1 MAKVS
6 PLQSNFNGGEFSPL
20 SYGRVDIERYTTGLA
35 LCQNY
40 IPTIQGGLTR
50 RPGTYFVAEVGDS
63 ASAARLIPFEF
74 SVEQAY
80 MLEFGP
86 QTIRIFKD
94 YVPVTGAPEL
104 ISNGDFDTDISDWG
118 TISGFVGWTSSL
130 QAAVVQGNGTVP
142 GIAEQA
148 VSISAV
154 GDIHTLTF
162 TTYVNDVR
170 VRCGTTSTTG
180 GILDAVYSAGRHTVA
195 ITPTAGTVYL
205 SFTSLVP
212 SAGYAYIDAISLQV
226 SEGATAVE
234 VVTPYSE
241 SDLAQLRYV
250 QSADVLY
257 LVHPDYAPRTLSRT
271 SHVDWTL
278 DTIDFLDGPYLSI
291 NATAT
296 TISSSGTSGTVTL
309 TASAATFASTDVGR
323 PIRILHLIQDWAAS
337 TAYAVGDVVQND
349 SGRVYRCTTAGT
361 SAGSGGPTGTSAAIT
376 DNTVVWEY
384 VSTSVFQW
392 GWATIATYTSATVVS
407 ATVGT
412 NFGNTIAASDWRL
425 GLWSDTT
432 GYPTNVLFHE
442 DRLMFSG
449 SAAAPQ
455 RIDGSESGDYTS
467 FSPTEEDGT
476 VTDANAVSFTLNS
489 NTVNAIRWMRADERG
504 LMVGTSGGE
513 WVVRPSSLGEALSP
527 TNISAK
533 KPTSYGSNDMQAIS
547 AGKAALYVQR
557 SGRKLRE
564 LRYFIQDDGFD
575 APDLTLLAEHITGSG
590 LREIA
595 HQKEPQSLVWAV
607 RTDGALVA
615 MTYERDTDSLRVG
628 WHRHVLGGDGDAAGG
643 PPTVESVAVIPS
655 PDGSREDVW
664 LLVRRWVNGAYVR
677 YVEYITQLFDDLMD
691 LEDAYFVDC
700 GLSYSGPATDSFAG
714 LDHLEGETLAVL
726 ADGAVHP
733 DVTVSS
739 GAVTLDYEASR
750 VHIGYVYDSKG
761 QMLRLEAGA
770 QDGTALGKTRRMHQM
785 AMLLHRTLGMEIG
798 MDFDHLDEITFRTS
812 ADIDDAPP
820 ELFSGILRAN
830 VDGNYDTENQF
841 CWLQRQPLPGTLL
854 ALMPQLVTQD
864 RG

>member
-1 MAKVS
+1 VAKVS

-20 SYGRVDIERYTTGLA
+20 LYGRVDTERYTTGLA

-94 YVPVTGAPEL
+94 YVPVTGAPQL
-104 ISNGDFDTDISDWG
+104 ISNGDFDTDITDWDE
-118 TISGFVGWTSSL
+118 ISGSIAWSSGAMRISNTVFPI
-130 QAAVVQGNGTVP
+130 AA
-142 GIAEQA
+142 GIAEQDIA
-148 VSISAV
+148 IADV
-154 GDIHTLTF
+154 GVAHTLSFQIMDRDTQVRF
-162 TTYVNDVR
+162 GTASETGDVLN
-170 VRCGTTSTTG
+170 G
-180 GILDAVYSAGRHTVA
+180 VYSPGMHTVSV
-195 ITPTAGTVYL
+195 TPTAATMYL
-205 SFTSLVP
+205 SFTRSATLVSPVRVYSVSLL
-212 SAGYAYIDAISLQV
+212 STNASI
-226 SEGATAVE
+226 VE

-291 NATAT
+291 NTTAT

-412 NFGNTIAASDWRL
+412 NFGNTIATSDWRL

-489 NTVNAIRWMRADERG
+489 NTANAIRWMRADERG

-533 KPTSYGSNDMQAIS
+533 KSTSYGSNDMQAIS

-564 LRYFIQDDGFD
+564 LRYSIQDDGFD
-575 APDLTLLAEHITGSG
+575 SPDLTLLAEHITGSG

-628 WHRHVLGGDGDAAGG
+628 WHRHVLGGAGDAAGD

-726 ADGAVHP
+726 ADGAAHP

-770 QDGTALGKTRRMHQM
+770 RDGTALGKTRRVHQM